1 MRRVLRAITGLPP
14 DTMVRL
20 DRRVTLGRAPDSD
33 LQLGDPEVS
42 RRHAK
47 IEVDAQGR
55 VMLVD
60 LSSTSGTFVRGAR
73 IDRHELVP
81 GDELMI
87 GRFRLRLEEVDEEVD
102 ERRPPTKRTMEVLR
116 QTTRIELGRGGPSIV
131 GSRPPPP
138 PREQIVDAR
147 STTPAM
153 ALRDD
158 TAQIVLPTARRIA
171 SMVLPRAPRGA
182 SAALAPTLEAPVASG
197 VPTAID
203 EQDELLLDADDSAA
217 RALPAVERDPLE
229 VRAQAMAHVRAVFEF
244 RWLRLAQ
251 LHHQILDHDELAR
264 LDELERITGGD
275 RTTAR
280 DDTELVRHA
289 RRLASAVPAW
299 LVRFDGQQL
308 TGVAVAVE
316 AIGPTG
322 AQLQVTDMPR
332 PDERCWLVVDLED
345 AHSHPVIVFG
355 ARVVWVLPSEHDLGI
370 VFAGGV
376 SSGSDAMAL
385 VRADAGLA

>member
-1 MRRVLRAITGLPP
+1 MHRVLRAITGLPP
-14 DTMVRL
+14 DTTVRL
-20 DRRVTLGRAPDSD
+20 DRRVTLGRAADSD

-116 QTTRIELGRGGPSIV
+116 QTMRIELGRGGPRLA

-138 PREQIVDAR
+138 PRPALDPPVAAH
-147 STTPAM
+147 AM
-153 ALRDD
+153 ARRDD
-158 TAQIVLPTARRIA
+158 TAQIVLPTVPRLA
-171 SMVLPRAPRGA
+171 SRVMPRAPRGA

-217 RALPAVERDPLE
+217 RALPTVERDPLE
-229 VRAQAMAHVRAVFEF
+229 VRAEAMAHVRAVFEF

-251 LHHQILDHDELAR
+251 LHQQILDHDELAQ
-264 LDELERITGGD
+264 LDEVERITGGD
-275 RTTAR
+275 RTNAR
-280 DDTELVRHA
+280 DDAGLVRHA
-289 RRLASAVPAW
+289 RRLACAVPAC

-308 TGVAVAVE
+308 YAVAVAVE

-322 AQLQVTDMPR
+322 AQLRVTDMPR

-345 AHSHPVIVFG
+345 EHSHPVIVFG
-355 ARVVWVLPSEHDLGI
+355 ARVVWALPSEHDLGL

-385 VRADAGLA
+385 VRADAGLT

>member
-14 DTMVRL
+14 DTIVLL

-47 IEVDAQGR
+47 IEVDADGR

-73 IDRHELVP
+73 IDRHELVS

-87 GRFRLRLEEVDEEVD
+87 GRFRLRFEEVDEEVD
-102 ERRPPTKRTMEVLR
+102 ERRPPTKRNMEVMR
-116 QTTRIELGRGGPSIV
+116 QTTRIEMGRGGPRVV
-131 GSRPPPP
+131 GSRSPPPP
-138 PREQIVDAR
+138 PREQVVDPRIAA
-147 STTPAM
+147 PAM
-153 ALRDD
+153 ALRED
-158 TAQIVLPTARRIA
+158 TAQIVLPTVPRIA
-171 SMVLPRAPRGA
+171 STVMPRAPRDLGL
-182 SAALAPTLEAPVASG
+182 ALAPTLETPVASG
-197 VPTAID
+197 VPVPVD
-203 EQDELLLDADDSAA
+203 EHDELLLDADDSAA
-217 RALPAVERDPLE
+217 RALPVVERDPLE
-229 VRAQAMAHVRAVFEF
+229 VRAEAMAHVRAVFEF

-280 DDTELVRHA
+280 DDAELVRQA
-289 RRLASAVPAW
+289 RRLACAVPAW
-299 LVRFDGQQL
+299 VVRFDGQQL
-308 TGVAVAVE
+308 TAVAAAVE

-322 AQLQVTDMPR
+322 AQLRLTEMPR
-332 PDERCWLVVDLED
+332 ADERCWLVVDLED
-345 AHSHPVIVFG
+345 AHSHPLIVFG
-355 ARVVWVLPSEHDLGI
+355 ARVTWALPGEHDLGV
-370 VFAGGV
+370 VFTGAV
-376 SSGSDAMAL
+376 SSGTDAMAL
-385 VRADAGLA
+385 VRADAGL